1 MDNDIVIIHEISKIR
16 NISSLLSEQ
25 TPVTLQLYMMRYFV
39 LSQVYHIFKQLHIH
53 IKSTT
58 TNQSSALNDEQK
70 GMGCARYVNKNMPY
84 AVSKLYVDKYYN
96 PHVQKE
102 VFSIVAFHLLT
113 IYYM

>member
-1 MDNDIVIIHEISKIR
+1 MDNDIVLIHEISKIR
-16 NISSLLSEQ
+16 SISSLLSKQ
-25 TPVTLQLYMMRYFV
+25 TAETLQLYIMQYFL
-39 LSQVYHIFKQLHIH
+39 LSQAFRIIKHFLHDLG
-53 IKSTT
+53 TT
-58 TNQSSALNDEQK
+58 TTSQLFVLNDEQK